1 MNLLIGLPI
10 LLLAAALL
18 WPLAALDG
26 GRHYVMFLA
35 SEPHGVAAAAAAWL
49 SLGYWLLR
57 RLSAAVL
64 LRVAGDKV
72 RVREE
77 R

>member
-1 MNLLIGLPI
+1 MNILLGLPI
-10 LLLAAALL
+10 LFLAAALL
-18 WPLAALDG
+18 WPLAVLDG
-26 GRHYVMFLA
+26 GRHYLVFLA
-35 SEPHGVAAAAAAWL
+35 SEPYGVAAAAAAWL

-72 RVREE
+72 RVREH